1 MKVFGIIALLLITTY
16 CQSNEIDVVLKMLAD
31 LKNGTSKQLEQLE
44 ADWSATRYTKQD
56 IVNDLMRSASTQ
68 RGECNRRDQEWA
80 NKERDIRITLSYI
93 SWLEKRIKENN
104 ERLQRLDI
112 NRCESNSNF
121 INDIKNSKKTLNL
134 IAFLRRAIKNAK
146 ETDLP
151 TLLQSA
157 QFIQLKSYLADD
169 EDEAEVTSE
178 TNEPPHVYEDAEV
191 VEDDT
196 QEDTQ
201 EETQDV
207 EETNQ
212 ETTEDAVDETTEA
225 EDHEIELHDQIEEP
239 EAPVPEHPFEDAEK
253 ATNEQLAKEAA
264 AFNKIIEK
272 GQKAPAESGSTK
284 DYSQFTVAQQELLN
298 FLDILESEVRGS
310 FSKKQDNQVN
320 SAMGYS
326 DFKGLIFRENET
338 FKGHLVAEDI
348 NLEKLQNQLI
358 TILQATAACKE
369 RLKKIQNSIDL
380 ANEDLNN
387 AEGHYKSVSET
398 LTEELNTFDD
408 VYRIY
413 SSQVGSQ
420 SQSYKRDVQ
429 GKITN

>member
-1 MKVFGIIALLLITTY
+1 MKVFAIMALLLITAY
-16 CQSNEIDVVLKMLAD
+16 SQSNEIDVVLKMLAD
-31 LKNGTSKQLEQLE
+31 LKNGTIKQLQELE
-44 ADWSATRYTKQD
+44 SDWEATKYQKQD
-56 IVNDLMRSASTQ
+56 IVNDLQRSASTQ

-104 ERLQRLDI
+104 ERLQRLDV
-112 NRCESNSNF
+112 NRCESNANF

-134 IAFLRRAIKNAK
+134 IAFLRRAVKNAK

-157 QFIQLKSYLADD
+157 QFIQLKSFLADD
-169 EDEAEVTSE
+169 GEEPELTSDD
-178 TNEPPHVYEDAEV
+178 NEPPHVYDEV
-191 VEDDT
+191 TET
-196 QEDTQ
+196 P
-201 EETQDV
+201 EETSVTETEEAEQDV
-207 EETNQ
+207 TSAAPEEG
-212 ETTEDAVDETTEA
+212 VEA
-225 EDHEIELHDQIEEP
+225 ADHEIEEAQSSDEP
-239 EAPVPEHPFEDAEK
+239 EQPVPEHPLEAEEK

-272 GQKAPAESGSTK
+272 GQKAPAQAGSGK

-298 FLDILESEVRGS
+298 FLDILEDEVRGS
-310 FSKKQDNQVN
+310 FGKKQDNQVN

-326 DFKGLIFRENET
+326 DFKGLITKENET
-338 FKGHLVAEDI
+338 FRGHLAAEDV

-358 TILQATAACKE
+358 TILQATAACKD

-380 ANEDLNN
+380 ANEDLAN
-387 AEGHYKSVSET
+387 AEAHFKSVSET
-398 LTEELNTFDD
+398 LQEEQNTFED

-420 SQSYKRDVQ
+420 STSYKRDVQ
-429 GKITN
+429 SKITN

>member
-1 MKVFGIIALLLITTY
+1 MKVLAMMALLLVAAY
-16 CQSNEIDVVLKMLAD
+16 CQSNEIDVVLKMLSD
-31 LKNGTSKQLEQLE
+31 LKNQTSKQLQQMES
-44 ADWSATRYTKQD
+44 DWETTRYQKQD

-93 SWLEKRIKENN
+93 NWLEKRIKENN

-121 INDIKNSKKTLNL
+121 INDIKNSKKSLNL
-134 IAFLRRAIKNAK
+134 IAFLRRAVKNAK

-157 QFIQLKSYLADD
+157 QFIQLKSFLADD
-169 EDEAEVTSE
+169 GEEPEITDED
-178 TNEPPHVYEDAEV
+178 NEPPHVYDEPEV
-191 VEDDT
+191 VDNADQVDQEDDVP
-196 QEDTQ
+196 QEDETTTEEQ
-201 EETQDV
+201 TTETQDPSDEV
-207 EETNQ
+207 DQ
-212 ETTEDAVDETTEA
+212 HSLVDAN
-225 EDHEIELHDQIEEP
+225 EEP
-239 EAPVPEHPFEDAEK
+239 EAQVPEHPLEAEEK

-272 GQKAPAESGSTK
+272 GQKAPAETGSGK

-298 FLDILESEVRGS
+298 FLDILEDQVRGS
-310 FSKKQDNQVN
+310 FGKKQDNQVN

-326 DFKGLIFRENET
+326 DFKGLIHKENET
-338 FKGHLVAEDI
+338 FKGHLAAEDV

-358 TILQATAACKE
+358 TILQATAACKD

-380 ANEDLNN
+380 ANEDL
-387 AEGHYKSVSET
+387 ASSEAHFKSVTET
-398 LTEELNTFDD
+398 LQEEQNTFDD

-420 SQSYKRDVQ
+420 STSYKGDVQ
-429 GKITN
+429 AKITN

>member
-1 MKVFGIIALLLITTY
+1 MKAFGIIALLLITTY

-31 LKNGTSKQLEQLE
+31 LKNGTTKQLEQLE
-44 ADWSATRYTKQD
+44 SDWSVTRYSKQD

-104 ERLQRLDI
+104 ERLSRLDI

-134 IAFLRRAIKNAK
+134 IAFLRRAVKNAK

-157 QFIQLKSYLADD
+157 QFIQLKSYLAED
-169 EDEAEVTSE
+169 EDEPQVTSE
-178 TNEPPHVYEDAEV
+178 DNEPPHVYEDAEI
-191 VEDDT
+191 DSDNNQDSS
-196 QEDTQ
+196 QEVQ
-201 EETQDV
+201 EN
-207 EETNQ
+207 NQ
-212 ETTEDAVDETTEA
+212 ETTEETVNDAPEA
-225 EDHEIELHDQIEEP
+225 EDHEIEQHQETGEP
-239 EAPVPEHPFEDAEK
+239 DAPVPEHPFEAAEQ

-272 GQKAPAESGSTK
+272 GQKAPAESGSQK

-310 FSKKQDNQVN
+310 FSKKQDNQVT

-326 DFKGLIFRENET
+326 DFKGLIIKENET
-338 FKGHLVAEDI
+338 FKGHLAAEDI

-358 TILQATAACKE
+358 TILQATAACKD

-380 ANEDLNN
+380 ANEDLNT
-387 AEGHYKSVSET
+387 AEAHFKSVSET

-420 SQSYKRDVQ
+420 NQQYKRDVQ
-429 GKITN
+429 GKISN

>member
-1 MKVFGIIALLLITTY
+1 MKVFAMMALLLVAAY
-16 CQSNEIDVVLKMLAD
+16 SQSNEIDVVLKMLGD
-31 LKNGTSKQLEQLE
+31 LKNETNKQLQQL
-44 ADWSATRYTKQD
+44 ASDWDASRYQKQD

-93 SWLEKRIKENN
+93 NWLEKRIKENN

-112 NRCESNSNF
+112 NRCESNANF

-157 QFIQLKSYLADD
+157 QFIQLKSFLADD
-169 EDEAEVTSE
+169 GEEPELTNDD
-178 TNEPPHVYEDAEV
+178 NEPPHVYDEAEPVETTDSEDQSVDSDEQ
-191 VEDDT
+191 ESQSDT
-196 QEDTQ
+196 QSDTQ
-201 EETQDV
+201 SETQTEDV
-207 EETNQ
+207 EQ
-212 ETTEDAVDETTEA
+212 DFQVDSDE
-225 EDHEIELHDQIEEP
+225 QP
-239 EAPVPEHPFEDAEK
+239 EAPVPEHPFEAEEK

-272 GQKAPAESGSTK
+272 GQKAPAQQGSTK

-298 FLDILESEVRGS
+298 FLDILEDQVRNTFGQ
-310 FSKKQDNQVN
+310 KQDNQVT

-326 DFKGLIFRENET
+326 DFKGLIQKENET
-338 FKGHLVAEDI
+338 FKGHLIAEDV

-358 TILQATAACKE
+358 TILQATAACKD

-380 ANEDLNN
+380 ANEDLTASEN
-387 AEGHYKSVSET
+387 HFKSVTET
-398 LTEELNTFDD
+398 LQEELNTFDD

-420 SQSYKRDVQ
+420 SSSYKKDVQ
-429 GKITN
+429 AKITN

>member
-1 MKVFGIIALLLITTY
+1 MKVFAIMALLLAAAY
-16 CQSNEIDVVLKMLAD
+16 CQSNEIDVVLKMLGD
-31 LKNGTSKQLEQLE
+31 LKNETSKQLQQLE
-44 ADWSATRYTKQD
+44 SDWEATRYQKQD

-93 SWLEKRIKENN
+93 NWLEKRIKENN
-104 ERLQRLDI
+104 ERLQRLDV
-112 NRCESNSNF
+112 NRCESNANF

-134 IAFLRRAIKNAK
+134 IAFLRRAVKNAK

-169 EDEAEVTSE
+169 GEEPEVTSE
-178 TNEPPHVYEDAEV
+178 DNEPPHVYDEPEAV
-191 VEDDT
+191 DDT
-196 QEDTQ
+196 EDVSENQAEPTP
-201 EETQDV
+201 DV
-207 EETNQ
+207 
-212 ETTEDAVDETTEA
+212 ETTEESTEA
-225 EDHEIELHDQIEEP
+225 PTEEVEQHSLGDAHEEP
-239 EAPVPEHPFEDAEK
+239 DAPVPEHPLEAEEK

-272 GQKAPAESGSTK
+272 GQKAPAEAGSGK

-298 FLDILESEVRGS
+298 FLDILEDQVRGS
-310 FSKKQDNQVN
+310 FGKKQDNQVN

-326 DFKGLIFRENET
+326 DFKGLIQKENET
-338 FKGHLVAEDI
+338 FKGHLVAEDV

-358 TILQATAACKE
+358 TILQATAACKD

-380 ANEDLNN
+380 ANEDL
-387 AEGHYKSVSET
+387 ASSEAHFKSVTET
-398 LTEELNTFDD
+398 LQEEQNTFDD

-420 SQSYKRDVQ
+420 STSYKRDVQ
-429 GKITN
+429 AKITN

>member
-1 MKVFGIIALLLITTY
+1 MKVFAMMALLLAAAY
-16 CQSNEIDVVLKMLAD
+16 CQSNEIDVVLKMLGD
-31 LKNGTSKQLEQLE
+31 LKNETSKQLQQLE
-44 ADWSATRYTKQD
+44 SDWEATRYQKQD
-56 IVNDLMRSASTQ
+56 VVNDLMRSASTQ

-93 SWLEKRIKENN
+93 NWLEKRIKENN
-104 ERLQRLDI
+104 ERLQRLDV
-112 NRCESNSNF
+112 NRCESNANF

-134 IAFLRRAIKNAK
+134 IAFLRRAVKNAK

-157 QFIQLKSYLADD
+157 QFIQLKSFLADD
-169 EDEAEVTSE
+169 GEEPEVTSE
-178 TNEPPHVYEDAEV
+178 DNEPPHVYDEPEAV
-191 VEDDT
+191 DDT
-196 QEDTQ
+196 EDVSENQ
-201 EETQDV
+201 VDAAPDV
-207 EETNQ
+207 
-212 ETTEDAVDETTEA
+212 ETTEESATEA
-225 EDHEIELHDQIEEP
+225 EAPSEEVEQHSLGDTHEEP
-239 EAPVPEHPFEDAEK
+239 DAPVPEHPLEAEEK

-272 GQKAPAESGSTK
+272 GQKAPAEAGSGK

-298 FLDILESEVRGS
+298 FLDILEDQVRGS
-310 FSKKQDNQVN
+310 FGKKQDNQVN

-326 DFKGLIFRENET
+326 DFKGLIQKENET
-338 FKGHLVAEDI
+338 FKGHLVAEDV

-358 TILQATAACKE
+358 TILQATAACKD

-380 ANEDLNN
+380 ANEDL
-387 AEGHYKSVSET
+387 ASSEAHFKSVTET
-398 LTEELNTFDD
+398 LQEEQNTFDD

-420 SQSYKRDVQ
+420 STTYKRDVQ
-429 GKITN
+429 AKITN

>member
-1 MKVFGIIALLLITTY
+1 MKVFAMMALLLAAAY
-16 CQSNEIDVVLKMLAD
+16 CQSNEIDVVLKMLGD
-31 LKNGTSKQLEQLE
+31 LKNETSKQLQQLE
-44 ADWSATRYTKQD
+44 SDWETTRYQKQD

-93 SWLEKRIKENN
+93 NWLEKRIKENN
-104 ERLQRLDI
+104 ERLSRLDV
-112 NRCESNSNF
+112 NRCESNANF

-134 IAFLRRAIKNAK
+134 IAFLRRAVKNAK

-157 QFIQLKSYLADD
+157 QFIQLKSFLA
-169 EDEAEVTSE
+169 EDGEEPEVTSE
-178 TNEPPHVYEDAEV
+178 DNEPPHVYDEPEAVDSTEDVSENQVDAAP
-191 VEDDT
+191 
-196 QEDTQ
+196 
-201 EETQDV
+201 DV
-207 EETNQ
+207 
-212 ETTEDAVDETTEA
+212 ETTEESATEA
-225 EDHEIELHDQIEEP
+225 EAPTEEVEQQSLGDAHEEP
-239 EAPVPEHPFEDAEK
+239 DAPVPEHPLEAEEK

-272 GQKAPAESGSTK
+272 GQKAPAEAGSGK

-298 FLDILESEVRGS
+298 FLDILEDQVRGS
-310 FSKKQDNQVN
+310 FGKKQDDQVN

-326 DFKGLIFRENET
+326 DFKGLIQKENET
-338 FKGHLVAEDI
+338 FKGHLVAEDV

-358 TILQATAACKE
+358 TILQATAACKD

-380 ANEDLNN
+380 ANEDL
-387 AEGHYKSVSET
+387 ASSEAHFKSVTET
-398 LTEELNTFDD
+398 LQEEQNTFDD

-420 SQSYKRDVQ
+420 NTSYKRDVQ
-429 GKITN
+429 AKITN

>member
-1 MKVFGIIALLLITTY
+1 MKAFAIIALLFITTY
-16 CQSNEIDVVLKMLAD
+16 SQSNEIDVVLKMLAD
-31 LKNGTSKQLEQLE
+31 LKNGTSKQLEQLDS
-44 ADWSATRYTKQD
+44 DWSATKYTKQD

-93 SWLEKRIKENN
+93 NWLEKRIKENN
-104 ERLQRLDI
+104 ERLQRLDV

-134 IAFLRRAIKNAK
+134 IAFLRRAVKNAK

-169 EDEAEVTSE
+169 EDEPEVTSDN
-178 TNEPPHVYEDAEV
+178 NEPPHVYEDAEV
-191 VEDDT
+191 DTDGDQQDT
-196 QEDTQ
+196 QE
-201 EETQDV
+201 V
-207 EETNQ
+207 EEANQ
-212 ETTEDAVDETTEA
+212 ETTEETVDASA
-225 EDHEIELHDQIEEP
+225 PAPEDHEIEQHQESGEP
-239 EAPVPEHPFEDAEK
+239 DAPVPEHPFEAAEK
-253 ATNEQLAKEAA
+253 TTNEQLAKEAA

-272 GQKAPAESGSTK
+272 GQKAPAESGSQK

-298 FLDILESEVRGS
+298 FLDILESEVQGS
-310 FSKKQDNQVN
+310 FSKKQDNQVT

-326 DFKGLIFRENET
+326 DFKGLIIKENET
-338 FKGHLVAEDI
+338 FKGHLVAEDV

-380 ANEDLNN
+380 ANEDLNS
-387 AEGHYKSVSET
+387 AEAHYKSVSET
-398 LTEELNTFDD
+398 LNEELNTFDD

-420 SQSYKRDVQ
+420 STQYKRDVQ

>member
-1 MKVFGIIALLLITTY
+1 MKTFAIIALLLITTY
-16 CQSNEIDVVLKMLAD
+16 SQSNEIDVVLKMLAD

-44 ADWSATRYTKQD
+44 SDWSATKYSKQD

-104 ERLQRLDI
+104 ERLSRLDI

-134 IAFLRRAIKNAK
+134 IAFLRRAVKNAK

-169 EDEAEVTSE
+169 QDEPEITSDD
-178 TNEPPHVYEDAEV
+178 NEPPHVYEDAEV
-191 VEDDT
+191 ITDDNQQET
-196 QEDTQ
+196 QEVDQ
-201 EETQDV
+201 
-207 EETNQ
+207 TNQ
-212 ETTEDAVDETTEA
+212 ETTEETTDTQTEA
-225 EDHEIELHDQIEEP
+225 QDHEIEQHQETGESD
-239 EAPVPEHPFEDAEK
+239 APVPEHPFEAAEQ

-272 GQKAPAESGSTK
+272 GQKAPAESGSQK
-284 DYSQFTVAQQELLN
+284 DYSKFTVAQQELLN
-298 FLDILESEVRGS
+298 FLDILETEVRGS
-310 FSKKQDNQVN
+310 FSQKQDNQVT

-326 DFKGLIFRENET
+326 DFKGLIIKENET
-338 FKGHLVAEDI
+338 FKGHLIAEDI

-358 TILQATAACKE
+358 TILQATAACKD

-380 ANEDLNN
+380 ANEDLNS
-387 AEGHYKSVSET
+387 AEAHFKSVSET
-398 LTEELNTFDD
+398 LNEELNTFDD

-420 SQSYKRDVQ
+420 NQQYKRDVQ

>member
-1 MKVFGIIALLLITTY
+1 MKVFGIMALLLIGAY
-16 CQSNEIDVVLKMLAD
+16 CQQNEIDVVLKMLGD
-31 LKNGTSKQLEQLE
+31 LKNGTTKQLQELE
-44 ADWSATRYTKQD
+44 SDWSATRYQKED
-56 IVNDLMRSASTQ
+56 IVKDLQRSASTQ

-104 ERLQRLDI
+104 QRLQRLDV
-112 NRCESNSNF
+112 NRCESNANF

-134 IAFLRRAIKNAK
+134 IAFLRRAVKNAK

-157 QFIQLKSYLADD
+157 QFIQLKSFLSDD
-169 EDEAEVTSE
+169 GEEPELTAED
-178 TNEPPHVYEDAEV
+178 NEPPHVYDEV
-191 VEDDT
+191 TET
-196 QEDTQ
+196 P
-201 EETQDV
+201 EETSVTEIEDSEQDV
-207 EETNQ
+207 ETSATPE
-212 ETTEDAVDETTEA
+212 EGVEA
-225 EDHEIELHDQIEEP
+225 IDHEIEETLSVEEP
-239 EAPVPEHPFEDAEK
+239 ESPVPEHPFEAEEK

-272 GQKAPAESGSTK
+272 GQKAPVSGGSGK

-298 FLDILESEVRGS
+298 FLDILEDEVRGT
-310 FSKKQDNQVN
+310 FAKKQDNQVN

-326 DFKGLIFRENET
+326 DFKGLINKENET
-338 FKGHLVAEDI
+338 FKGHLVAEDV

-380 ANEDLNN
+380 ANEDLSNTE
-387 AEGHYKSVSET
+387 AHFKSVSET
-398 LTEELNTFDD
+398 LQEELNTFDD

-420 SQSYKRDVQ
+420 NTQYKRDVQ
-429 GKITN
+429 SKITN

>member
-1 MKVFGIIALLLITTY
+1 MKVLAIMALLLVAAY
-16 CQSNEIDVVLKMLAD
+16 CQSNEIDVVLKMLSD
-31 LKNGTSKQLEQLE
+31 LKNQTSKQLQQMES
-44 ADWSATRYTKQD
+44 DWETTRYQKQD

-93 SWLEKRIKENN
+93 NWLEKRIKENN

-121 INDIKNSKKTLNL
+121 INDIKNSKKSLNL
-134 IAFLRRAIKNAK
+134 IAFLRRAVKNAK

-157 QFIQLKSYLADD
+157 QFIQLKSFLADD
-169 EDEAEVTSE
+169 GEELEITNED
-178 TNEPPHVYEDAEV
+178 NEPPHVYDEPEV
-191 VEDDT
+191 VDNADQVEQEDDIP
-196 QEDTQ
+196 QEDETTTEEQ
-201 EETQDV
+201 STETQDTSDEV
-207 EETNQ
+207 DQ
-212 ETTEDAVDETTEA
+212 HSLVDAN
-225 EDHEIELHDQIEEP
+225 EEP
-239 EAPVPEHPFEDAEK
+239 EVQVPEHPLEAEEK

-272 GQKAPAESGSTK
+272 GQKAPAETGSGK

-298 FLDILESEVRGS
+298 FLDILEDQVRGS
-310 FSKKQDNQVN
+310 FGKKQDNQVN

-326 DFKGLIFRENET
+326 DFKGLIHKENET
-338 FKGHLVAEDI
+338 FKGHLVAEDV

-358 TILQATAACKE
+358 TILQATAACKD

-380 ANEDLNN
+380 ANEDL
-387 AEGHYKSVSET
+387 ASSEAHFKSVTET
-398 LTEELNTFDD
+398 LQEEQNTFDD

-420 SQSYKRDVQ
+420 STSYKGDVQ
-429 GKITN
+429 AKITN

>member
-1 MKVFGIIALLLITTY
+1 MKVFAIMALLLAAAY
-16 CQSNEIDVVLKMLAD
+16 CQSNEIDVVLKMLGD
-31 LKNGTSKQLEQLE
+31 LKNETSKQLQQLE
-44 ADWSATRYTKQD
+44 SDWETTRYQKQD

-93 SWLEKRIKENN
+93 NWLEKRIKENN
-104 ERLQRLDI
+104 ERLSRLDV
-112 NRCESNSNF
+112 NRCESNANF

-134 IAFLRRAIKNAK
+134 IAFLRRAVKNAK

-157 QFIQLKSYLADD
+157 QFIQLKSFLADD
-169 EDEAEVTSE
+169 GEEPEVTSE
-178 TNEPPHVYEDAEV
+178 DNEPPHVYDEPEAVDSTETVSENQVDAAP
-191 VEDDT
+191 
-196 QEDTQ
+196 
-201 EETQDV
+201 DV
-207 EETNQ
+207 
-212 ETTEDAVDETTEA
+212 ETTEESATEA
-225 EDHEIELHDQIEEP
+225 EAPTEEVEQQSLGDAHEEP
-239 EAPVPEHPFEDAEK
+239 DAPVPEHPLEAEEK

-272 GQKAPAESGSTK
+272 GQKAPAEAGSGK

-298 FLDILESEVRGS
+298 FLDILEDQVRGS
-310 FSKKQDNQVN
+310 FGKKQDNQVN

-326 DFKGLIFRENET
+326 DFKGLIQRENET
-338 FKGHLVAEDI
+338 FKGHLVAEDV

-358 TILQATAACKE
+358 TILQATAACKD

-380 ANEDLNN
+380 ANEDL
-387 AEGHYKSVSET
+387 ASSEAHFKSVTET
-398 LTEELNTFDD
+398 LQEEQNTFDD

-420 SQSYKRDVQ
+420 NTTYKRDVQ
-429 GKITN
+429 AKITN

>member
-16 CQSNEIDVVLKMLAD
+16 SQSNEIDVVLKMLAD
-31 LKNGTSKQLEQLE
+31 LKNGTTKQLEQLE
-44 ADWSATRYTKQD
+44 TDWSATRYSKQD

-201 EETQDV
+201 DV

-212 ETTEDAVDETTEA
+212 ETTDDAVDEPAEA
-225 EDHEIELHDQIEEP
+225 EDHEIELHDQTEESD
-239 EAPVPEHPFEDAEK
+239 APVPEHPYEAAEK

-326 DFKGLIFRENET
+326 DFKGLIFRENDT

-358 TILQATAACKE
+358 TILQATAACKD

-380 ANEDLNN
+380 ANEDLNT
-387 AEGHYKSVSET
+387 AEAHYKSVSET

-429 GKITN
+429 SKITN